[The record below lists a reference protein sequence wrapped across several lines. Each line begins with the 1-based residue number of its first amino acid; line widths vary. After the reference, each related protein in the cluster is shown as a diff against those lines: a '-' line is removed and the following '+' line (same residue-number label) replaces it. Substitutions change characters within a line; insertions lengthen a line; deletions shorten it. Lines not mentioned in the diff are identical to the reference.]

1 MTGIDRVVEASG
13 LMGESQS
20 AVIKVIDALD
30 AAARGLAAG
39 TEAEEDPGT
48 GDTTQQ
54 DIVTRLAW
62 YTDRA
67 DDMIAALYLRMMR
80 DEIADALNARTQADE
95 EGVVL

>member
-1 MTGIDRVVEASG
+1 MTVINTAHLSS
-13 LMGESQS
+13 LMEESQG
-20 AVIKVIDALD
+20 AIMRVIDALD
-30 AAARGLAAG
+30 AAARDLAAG
-39 TEAEEDPGT
+39 ADAEEDPGT

-80 DEIADALNARTQADE
+80 DDIADALNARTEADA
-95 EGVVL
+95 EGVEL

>member
-1 MTGIDRVVEASG
+1 MTGIGRVVEASG
-13 LMGESQS
+13 LMEESQS
-20 AVIKVIDALD
+20 AIIKVIDALD

-39 TEAEEDPGT
+39 TDAEEDPGT

-62 YTDRA
+62 YTDRS

-80 DEIADALNARTQADE
+80 DQIADALDARTEADAN
-95 EGVVL
+95 GMGL